1 MPALRI
7 SVRSA
12 GFWLSG
18 SCSTRRQRRRALAA
32 GEMADPESVLHPL
45 PQADRPAPNDRS
57 VVYGDYQPWT
67 SSTRNRVHPHPR
79 PGHLL
84 CNGSFTDHD
93 LTVESPE
100 YSWIDI
106 ADLVLGSNPGPV
118 DTPRG
123 SARSVAMAA
132 DLLLRV

>member
-1 MPALRI
+1 
-7 SVRSA
+7 
-12 GFWLSG
+12 
-18 SCSTRRQRRRALAA
+18 
-32 GEMADPESVLHPL
+32 MADPESVLHPL

-93 LTVESPE
+93 LTVEFPE
-100 YSWIDI
+100 YTWIDI

-118 DTPRG
+118 DTPTNG
-123 SARSVAMAA
+123 SLTLQPRESRIYRRRSAA
-132 DLLLRV
+132 HERAT